1 MAKSQRENLTFVTIF
16 KINARNQCP
25 CTNFSSTKH
34 EKLRDNDLLIFLKI
48 PFDIYPPLIVSIHYS
63 VEVDIDF
70 MGQKSFFFFAINP

>member
-1 MAKSQRENLTFVTIF
+1 MAKSQKENLTFVTIF

-70 MGQKSFFFFAINP
+70 MGQK